1 MSSGKSKQTVK
12 FQCGKDNLPV
22 SSSRETKPMPMSQEK
37 LPVKRDFSMRSSSIV
52 VSDEE
57 DCTAECR
64 DEKCVAC
71 AVRPAKR
78 ARMLAGI
85 YINNRPV
92 EEDDVE
98 AASHPLVPH
107 TTKHEV
113 RLPASSKPLQ
123 YVKNRPPL
131 RAPPRLIAVRMPSP
145 ATTII
150 MTTEERHDFVMKKLQ
165 DAKLARLRAYLQ
177 KRGKLAVPACEQIP
191 KIHLKKT
198 KACRTKDEMDAA
210 SILSFC
216 LPQSTDV
223 RKTFVSPQDS
233 SPNHRPLARPVGVLR
248 MTL

>member
-1 MSSGKSKQTVK
+1 MSNGKSKQTVK

-22 SSSRETKPMPMSQEK
+22 SSSRETKATPMSQEK

-57 DCTAECR
+57 DCVSDCR
-64 DEKCVAC
+64 DDKCATCV
-71 AVRPAKR
+71 VRPNKR
-78 ARMLAGI
+78 ARVLSGI
-85 YINNRPV
+85 YIDNRPV
-92 EEDDVE
+92 QEDDIE
-98 AASHPLVPH
+98 AASHPLVPCA
-107 TTKHEV
+107 TTHQV
-113 RLPASSKPLQ
+113 ALPVSSKHLQ
-123 YVKNRPPL
+123 YVKKHPPL

-177 KRGKLAVPACEQIP
+177 KRGKLAVPACKQIS
-191 KIHLKKT
+191 KIHVKKT

-223 RKTFVSPQDS
+223 RKKFVSPQGS

-248 MTL
+248 MAL